1 MLMAIIIASLVGA
14 VFLGAAGGGWF
25 RYKKRRLR
33 ASFGPEVATVASEHE
48 SVRAVDREL
57 RRRKSLHDDLNL
69 RPISAQDREFYATSW
84 EHLQGE
90 FVDDPSLALITAERL
105 VTTVLETRGYP
116 GADNDEQL
124 ALLSVEHADSLAG
137 YRTAQR
143 IGVLAKQGSVVIPTE
158 ELRCA
163 MVSYHE
169 LFTELLGDPVPS
181 VTGATSEK
189 TTASTRHGQEAST

>member
-1 MLMAIIIASLVGA
+1 MLMAIIITILVGA
-14 VFLGAAGGGWF
+14 VFLGAAGGGWL
-25 RYKKRRLR
+25 RYNKRRLR
-33 ASFGPEVATVASEHE
+33 ASFGPEVGTVALEHE

-57 RRRKSLHDDLNL
+57 RRRKSLHDDLSL

-90 FVDDPSLALITAERL
+90 FVDDPSLALASAERL

-137 YRTAQR
+137 YRAAQQTSR
-143 IGVLAKQGSVVIPTE
+143 DAKQDSVAVPTE
-158 ELRCA
+158 ELRRA
-163 MVSYHE
+163 MVSYHR
-169 LFTELLGDPVPS
+169 LFTELLADPDAS
-181 VTGATSEK
+181 MTGAANEQTTSPK
-189 TTASTRHGQEAST
+189 RHGQEAKI